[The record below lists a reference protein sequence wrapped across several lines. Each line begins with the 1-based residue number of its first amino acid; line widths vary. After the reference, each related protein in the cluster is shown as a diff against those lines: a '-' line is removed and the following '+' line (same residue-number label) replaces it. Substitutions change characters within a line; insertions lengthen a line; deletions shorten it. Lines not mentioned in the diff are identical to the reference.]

1 MLSRFAALSVFVS
14 AASALFQIQSLNP
27 ACMLAAAGTRGCIA
41 AASDVPGTPLTIH
54 NCATDDL
61 SHQDWWFTALNTTDR
76 TQGLNIYGNM
86 CMEVAGG
93 VNAVGTPLQIAPC
106 APTSA
111 RQQFVRATPSSG
123 SSAFALQW
131 GGTDKCI
138 DLTGGSIADDTPLLL
153 ATCVDGDTNQE
164 FTDGIGTI
172 TIQPTGPVN
181 EPFCMGATSA
191 TPGAPVMLLSCPA
204 SGFADPSA
212 LLTWTVPSPFTR
224 VSTEPMAI
232 ATSFD
237 LCLTVAGGVDAA
249 DGTTLELATCLPSAA
264 GQQFDAAGGSS
275 AQIQWADTGKCL
287 TVPAYANET
296 VIQIS
301 ECDTSGQNQKQN
313 WIFQ

>member
-1 MLSRFAALSVFVS
+1 MLSLFAALSVFVS
-14 AASALFQIQSLNP
+14 AASALFQIHSLNS
-27 ACMLAAAGTRGCIA
+27 AFAAAGTRGCIA
-41 AASDVPGTPLTIH
+41 AASDISGTPLTIH

-86 CMEVAGG
+86 CIEVAGG

-106 APTSA
+106 APTTA
-111 RQQFVRATPSSG
+111 RQQFVRVTPSSG
-123 SSAFALQW
+123 TSAFALQW

-138 DLTGGSIADDTPLLL
+138 DLTGGSIIDDTPLLL

-164 FTDGIGTI
+164 FTEGSGTI

-191 TPGAPVMLLSCPA
+191 MPGAPVMLLSCPV

-212 LLTWTVPSPFTR
+212 LLTWTIPSPFTG
-224 VSTEPMAI
+224 VTTEPMAI

-237 LCLTVAGGVDAA
+237 LCLNVAGGVDA
-249 DGTTLELATCLPSAA
+249 DGTTLELATCSPGAA
-264 GQQFDAAGGSS
+264 SQQFDTGTSS

>member
-1 MLSRFAALSVFVS
+1 MLSLFAALSVFVS
-14 AASALFQIQSLNP
+14 AASALFQIHSLNS
-27 ACMLAAAGTRGCIA
+27 AFAAAGTRGCIA
-41 AASDVPGTPLTIH
+41 AASDISGTPLTIH

-86 CMEVAGG
+86 CIEVAGG

-106 APTSA
+106 APTTA
-111 RQQFVRATPSSG
+111 RQQFVRVTPSSG
-123 SSAFALQW
+123 TSAFALQW

-138 DLTGGSIADDTPLLL
+138 DLTGGSIIDDTPLLL

-164 FTDGIGTI
+164 FTEGSG
-172 TIQPTGPVN
+172 QR
-181 EPFCMGATSA
+181 A
-191 TPGAPVMLLSCPA
+191 LLHGRDLRHARRA
-204 SGFADPSA
+204 SHAALLPSFRFADPSA
-212 LLTWTVPSPFTR
+212 LLTWTIPSPFTG
-224 VSTEPMAI
+224 VTTEPMAI

-237 LCLTVAGGVDAA
+237 LCLNVAGGVDA
-249 DGTTLELATCLPSAA
+249 DGTTLELATCSPGAA
-264 GQQFDAAGGSS
+264 SQQFDAGTSS